1 MANWT
6 KAIIKHRFSVVTT
19 WLLLI
24 VIGGFAAT
32 NLNQHLTTS
41 LSVPSSESAKAQ
53 DILLINFD
61 ENLEGGFT
69 IFFKFKQANESE
81 ISEYKARISAAV
93 AEIPTARITQMRA
106 ISGVLFA
113 SVTTNNSLIEAAKYT
128 DELRQSLAKHK

>member
-41 LSVPSSESAKAQ
+41 LSVPSSESAKAE
-53 DILLINFD
+53 DILLRSQRNIYEF
-61 ENLEGGFT
+61 L
-69 IFFKFKQANESE
+69 SLCVRV
-81 ISEYKARISAAV
+81 S
-93 AEIPTARITQMRA
+93 TQER
-106 ISGVLFA
+106 S
-113 SVTTNNSLIEAAKYT
+113 
-128 DELRQSLAKHK
+128 